1 MFVENLSGKNM
12 NVEQKLV
19 DFAVSI
25 AKEAGELTLSLFNDV
40 DLEIIKK
47 SDGSPVTQADRGAEC
62 LLRKRI
68 SDSFPEDSIIGEEE
82 ENVVGSSG
90 RTWTLDPID
99 GTQSFIN
106 GVPLFANL
114 VAFEDEHG
122 SAVGVIN
129 LPAIDECIWAGRGLG
144 CFANGKKVHVSN
156 TETLDGCCVVT
167 SGVDYWNSL
176 SFFES
181 LSESETTVRT
191 WGDAYGYALVATGR
205 VDAMVDPIV
214 NPWDV
219 APMLTIIPEAGGV
232 FTDFKNVETA
242 NGGNALASNPAL
254 HALLINLVNDCA
266 RKDRSGV
273 CLFPCHKLFLLR
285 VQLPH
290 LQKDRQIY

>member
-1 MFVENLSGKNM
+1 VFIENLPGKNM
-12 NVEQKLV
+12 NADQKLV

-25 AKEAGELTLSLFNDV
+25 AKEAGELTLSLFNDLN
-40 DLEIIKK
+40 LEIIKK
-47 SDGSPVTQADRGAEC
+47 SDGSPVTEADRGAER
-62 LLRKRI
+62 LLRQRI

-82 ENVVGSSG
+82 ENVLGSSG
-90 RTWTLDPID
+90 RTWILDPID

-129 LPAIDECIWAGRGLG
+129 LPAINECIWAGRGLG
-144 CFANGKKVHVSN
+144 CFADGEKAHVSN
-156 TETLDGCCVVT
+156 IETLDGCCVVT

-176 SFFES
+176 SFFKS
-181 LSESETTVRT
+181 LSKTETTVRT

-232 FTDFKNVETA
+232 FTDFKNIKTA

-254 HALLINLVNDCA
+254 HTLLIDLVND
-266 RKDRSGV
+266 
-273 CLFPCHKLFLLR
+273 
-285 VQLPH
+285 
-290 LQKDRQIY
+290 

>member
-1 MFVENLSGKNM
+1 MENLSGESF
-12 NVEQKLV
+12 NVEQKLL

-25 AKEAGELTLSLFNDV
+25 AKEAGELTLSLFKDLN
-40 DLEIIKK
+40 LEIIKK
-47 SDGSPVTQADRGAEC
+47 SDGSPVTEADRGAER
-62 LLRKRI
+62 LLRERI
-68 SDSFPEDSIIGEEE
+68 SASFPEDSIIGEEE
-82 ENVVGSSG
+82 ENLFGSSG
-90 RTWTLDPID
+90 RTWILDPID

-129 LPAIDECIWAGRGLG
+129 LPGIDECIWAGRGLG
-144 CFANGKKVHVSN
+144 CFADDKKVCVSN
-156 TETLDGCCVVT
+156 NETLDGCCVVT

-181 LSESETTVRT
+181 LSESKTTVRT

-219 APMLTIIPEAGGV
+219 APMLTIIPEAGGI
-232 FTDFKNVETA
+232 FTDFKNIETA
-242 NGGNALASNPAL
+242 NGGNALASNPTL
-254 HALLINLVNDCA
+254 HPLLIDLVND
-266 RKDRSGV
+266 
-273 CLFPCHKLFLLR
+273 
-285 VQLPH
+285 
-290 LQKDRQIY
+290 

>member
-1 MFVENLSGKNM
+1 VFVENLSGKNM

-25 AKEAGELTLSLFNDV
+25 AKEAGELTLSLFNGV

-47 SDGSPVTQADRGAEC
+47 SDGSPVTQADRGAES

-114 VAFEDEHG
+114 VAFEDENG

-254 HALLINLVNDCA
+254 HALLINLVND
-266 RKDRSGV
+266 
-273 CLFPCHKLFLLR
+273 
-285 VQLPH
+285 
-290 LQKDRQIY
+290 

>member
-47 SDGSPVTQADRGAEC
+47 SDGSPVTQADRGAES

-114 VAFEDEHG
+114 VAFEDENG

-144 CFANGKKVHVSN
+144 CFTNGKKVHVSN
-156 TETLDGCCVVT
+156 TETLAGCCVVT

-254 HALLINLVNDCA
+254 HALLINLVND
-266 RKDRSGV
+266 
-273 CLFPCHKLFLLR
+273 
-285 VQLPH
+285 
-290 LQKDRQIY
+290 

>member
-47 SDGSPVTQADRGAEC
+47 SDGSPVTQADRGAES

-144 CFANGKKVHVSN
+144 CFADGKKVHVSN

-181 LSESETTVRT
+181 LSESESTVRT

-254 HALLINLVNDCA
+254 HALLIKLVND
-266 RKDRSGV
+266 
-273 CLFPCHKLFLLR
+273 
-285 VQLPH
+285 
-290 LQKDRQIY
+290 

>member
-25 AKEAGELTLSLFNDV
+25 AKEAGELTFSLFNDV

-47 SDGSPVTQADRGAEC
+47 SDGSPVTQADRGAES

-90 RTWTLDPID
+90 RTWILDPID

-114 VAFEDEHG
+114 VAFEDENG

-144 CFANGKKVHVSN
+144 CFANGKKCMFQTLKLLMVVVS
-156 TETLDGCCVVT
+156 LQVV
-167 SGVDYWNSL
+167 L
-176 SFFES
+176 
-181 LSESETTVRT
+181 
-191 WGDAYGYALVATGR
+191 
-205 VDAMVDPIV
+205 
-214 NPWDV
+214 
-219 APMLTIIPEAGGV
+219 IIGI
-232 FTDFKNVETA
+232 
-242 NGGNALASNPAL
+242 LY
-254 HALLINLVNDCA
+254 
-266 RKDRSGV
+266 
-273 CLFPCHKLFLLR
+273 LFLNPYQNLKPLLGHG
-285 VQLPH
+285 VMLMVMP
-290 LQKDRQIY
+290 

>member
-1 MFVENLSGKNM
+1 MLIENILGKSMDVEK
-12 NVEQKLV
+12 KLV

-25 AKEAGELTLSLFNDV
+25 AKEAGELTLSLFNDLN
-40 DLEIIKK
+40 LEITKK
-47 SDGSPVTQADRGAEC
+47 SDGSPVTQADRGAER
-62 LLRKRI
+62 LLRERI
-68 SDSFPEDSIIGEEE
+68 SESFPEDSIIGEEE
-82 ENVVGSSG
+82 ENVIGSSG
-90 RTWTLDPID
+90 RTWILDPID

-129 LPAIDECIWAGRGLG
+129 LPAIGECIWAGRGLG
-144 CFANGKKVHVSN
+144 CFADGKKTQVSN
-156 TETLDGCCVVT
+156 TESLDGCCVVT

-181 LSESETTVRT
+181 LSESETTIRT

-219 APMLTIIPEAGGV
+219 APMLTIIPEAGGA
-232 FTDFKNVETA
+232 FTDFKNIQTA
-242 NGGNALASNPAL
+242 TGGNALAANPAL
-254 HALLINLVNDCA
+254 HGLLIDLVND
-266 RKDRSGV
+266 
-273 CLFPCHKLFLLR
+273 
-285 VQLPH
+285 
-290 LQKDRQIY
+290 